1 MDVKKQE
8 LIDMVLRYTTNL
20 IIQFNGKGS
29 LTVEKSFQ
37 VQPCITMF
45 RDSIMRAKL
54 KTG

>member
-29 LTVEKSFQ
+29 LTVEKNYQ
-37 VQPCITMF
+37 VLLVLLCLEIQ
-45 RDSIMRAKL
+45 
-54 KTG
+54 